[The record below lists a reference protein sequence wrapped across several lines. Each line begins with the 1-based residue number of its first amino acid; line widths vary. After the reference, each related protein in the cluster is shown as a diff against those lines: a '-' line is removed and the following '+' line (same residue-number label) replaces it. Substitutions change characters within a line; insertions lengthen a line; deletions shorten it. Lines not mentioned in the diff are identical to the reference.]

1 MFDLKLQYLCYAFD
15 NLQPGRL
22 VLEYMHVGRSLGD
35 KNDKVS
41 AVLRFYPLLCVY
53 VCMYLCIY
61 ERMRT
66 VCTVASSH
74 WRFQLIFIRLQVRAT
89 ATVHALIESRGHA
102 FTQSDTHAVQEQ
114 LTALLASIQ
123 AEVEDTA
130 DNTATCFNII
140 P

>member
-1 MFDLKLQYLCYAFD
+1 
-15 NLQPGRL
+15 
-22 VLEYMHVGRSLGD
+22 MHCRFLTLAISTY
-35 KNDKVS
+35 
-41 AVLRFYPLLCVY
+41 FYPVD
-53 VCMYLCIY
+53 
-61 ERMRT
+61 
-66 VCTVASSH
+66 
-74 WRFQLIFIRLQVRAT
+74 QVRAT